1 MNKFEIINTCT
12 LIFALYMFLSVLVLL
27 RLPVVDFH
35 VFTL

>member
-1 MNKFEIINTCT
+1 MNKLEIINT